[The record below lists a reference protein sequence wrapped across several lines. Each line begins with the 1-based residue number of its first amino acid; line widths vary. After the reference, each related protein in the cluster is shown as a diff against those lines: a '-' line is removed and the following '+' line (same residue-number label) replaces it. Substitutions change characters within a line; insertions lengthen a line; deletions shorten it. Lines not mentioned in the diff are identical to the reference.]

1 MKKSLIT
8 CTVVLAAAAF
18 LVYGLIQV
26 GGKEWSG
33 VDETVVEKYAKEAG
47 HPARSAVIDTD
58 RGDLLLFFF
67 LIAGAG
73 GGFLAGYSAREMFGP
88 DARPVSSQPGK

>member
-33 VDETVVEKYAKEAG
+33 VDETVVEK
-47 HPARSAVIDTD
+47 
-58 RGDLLLFFF
+58 
-67 LIAGAG
+67 
-73 GGFLAGYSAREMFGP
+73 
-88 DARPVSSQPGK
+88 